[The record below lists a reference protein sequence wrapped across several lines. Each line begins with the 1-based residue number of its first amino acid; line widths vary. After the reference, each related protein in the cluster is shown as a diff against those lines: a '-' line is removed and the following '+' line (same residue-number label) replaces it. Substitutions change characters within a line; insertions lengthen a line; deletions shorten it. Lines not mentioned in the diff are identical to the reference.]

1 MIIGSC
7 TVELFMHEP
16 NSLKEKRQIIKSLI
30 GRIQSRFN
38 VSIAEVGMQDK
49 WRSARIGFVCVST
62 TTKHVNQ
69 MIDAV
74 INFMNND
81 DRVEMIRW
89 DIEIL

>member
-7 TVELFMHEP
+7 IVELFMYAP

-38 VSIAEVGMQDK
+38 VSIAEVDMQNK
-49 WRSARIGFVCVST
+49 WKTTVIGFVCVST
-62 TTKHVNQ
+62 TTKHANQ
-69 MIDAV
+69 MLDKI
-74 INFMNND
+74 IKFMNND
-81 DRVEMIRW
+81 DRVEMIRC